1 MSEDNKNPIEFPDEM
16 IRRFLLGGLNSS
28 EQPAF
33 EQGLFS
39 DDGLEGRVRRAELEL
54 ADDYAYGR
62 LAAAERDLFEK
73 KFVVSADRR
82 RKLEVSSGLHERF
95 ASAQLAKQEV
105 SVVGKVRSLFSV
117 TRPAWRLAF
126 GAVVLLILFATALL
140 VIKEPRLTQRITE
153 KIIPRRPAPRSAAQ
167 EANHP
172 TNESIPEHQVTP
184 SPMPVHDQSSSSMMS
199 VALPAS
205 ETGEVP
211 SVNPP
216 KGVGDVVRFQ
226 LAAQSDQRGPYRA
239 ELLTVEGQTVFTVE
253 SIKGPDV
260 PGAPIDFEV
269 PAALLKSGNYQ
280 IKLTRDNAGV
290 GGYYFRVQKCW
301 GMRSVPSV

>member
-1 MSEDNKNPIEFPDEM
+1 MSEDNKNPFEFPDEM
-16 IRRFLLGGLNSS
+16 IRRFLLGDLSSS

-39 DDGLEGRVRRAELEL
+39 DDGLERRVRRAELEL

-62 LAAAERDLFEK
+62 LAAGEGDLFEK

-82 RKLEVSSGLHERF
+82 RKLEVSNGLRERF

-105 SVVGKVRSLFSV
+105 SVGGKLCSLFSV

-153 KIIPRRPAPRSAAQ
+153 KIMPRRPAPRSAAQ

-199 VALPAS
+199 VALAPAS
-205 ETGEVP
+205 GTGEVP

-226 LAAQSDQRGPYRA
+226 LAVQPEQRGPYRA

-253 SIKGPDV
+253 SIKRPDA

-280 IKLTRDNAGV
+280 IKLTRDNAGAKESM
-290 GGYYFRVQKCW
+290 GSYYFRVQ
-301 GMRSVPSV
+301 

>member
-16 IRRFLLGGLNSS
+16 VRRFLLGDLSS
-28 EQPAF
+28 LEQPAF

-39 DDGLEGRVRRAELEL
+39 DNGLEGRVRRAELEL

-62 LAAAERDLFEK
+62 LAAAERDLFER
-73 KFVVSADRR
+73 KFLVSAERR
-82 RKLEVSSGLHERF
+82 RKLEVSNGLRERF
-95 ASAQLAKQEV
+95 APVAAAKP
-105 SVVGKVRSLFSV
+105 KVRVWSLFTV

-153 KIIPRRPAPRSAAQ
+153 KIIPRRPAPRSAPQ

-184 SPMPVHDQSSSSMMS
+184 SPMPVHDQSSSSTVS
-199 VALPAS
+199 VALAPAP

-226 LAAQSDQRGPYRA
+226 LAARSDQRGPYRA
-239 ELLTVEGQTVFTVE
+239 ELSTVEGQTVFTAE
-253 SIKGPDV
+253 SIKAPDTPAALV
-260 PGAPIDFEV
+260 DFDV
-269 PAALLKSGNYQ
+269 PAALLKAGNYQ
-280 IKLTRDNAGV
+280 IKLTQNNV
-290 GGYYFRVQKCW
+290 GATEGARSYYFRVQ
-301 GMRSVPSV
+301 

>member
-1 MSEDNKNPIEFPDEM
+1 M

-39 DDGLEGRVRRAELEL
+39 DDGLAGRVRRAELEL

-62 LAAAERDLFEK
+62 LAAGERDLFEK
-73 KFVVSADRR
+73 KFMVSADRR
-82 RKLEVSSGLHERF
+82 RKLEVSSGLRERF

-105 SVVGKVRSLFSV
+105 SVVGKLRSLFSV

-126 GAVVLLILFATALL
+126 GAAVLLILFATALL
-140 VIKEPRLTQRITE
+140 VIKEPRLTQRITD
-153 KIIPRRPAPRSAAQ
+153 KIIPRRLARRSAPQ

-199 VALPAS
+199 VALAPAS
-205 ETGEVP
+205 ETGEVL

-226 LAAQSDQRGPYRA
+226 LAARSDQRGPYRA
-239 ELLTVEGQTVFTVE
+239 ELITVEGQTVFTVE
-253 SIKGPDV
+253 SIKAPNA
-260 PGAPIDFEV
+260 PGALVDFEV

-280 IKLTRDNAGV
+280 IKLTRDNAGAKESV
-290 GGYYFRVQKCW
+290 GSYYFRVQ
-301 GMRSVPSV
+301 

>member
-1 MSEDNKNPIEFPDEM
+1 MSEENKTPIEFPDEVV
-16 IRRFLLGGLNSS
+16 RRFLLGDLSSS

-39 DDGLEGRVRRAELEL
+39 DNGLEDRVRRAELEL

-62 LAAAERDLFEK
+62 LAAAERDLFER
-73 KFVVSADRR
+73 KFLVSAERH
-82 RKLEVSSGLHERF
+82 RKLEVSKGLRERF
-95 ASAQLAKQEV
+95 APVAAAKP
-105 SVVGKVRSLFSV
+105 KVRVWSLFTV

-153 KIIPRRPAPRSAAQ
+153 KIIPRRPAPRSAPQ

-199 VALPAS
+199 VALAPAP

-211 SVNPP
+211 CVNPP

-226 LAAQSDQRGPYRA
+226 LAARSDQRGPYRA

-253 SIKGPDV
+253 SIKPPDA
-260 PGAPIDFEV
+260 PGAPVDFDV
-269 PAALLKSGNYQ
+269 PAALLKAGNYQ
-280 IKLTRDNAGV
+280 IKLTQNNV
-290 GGYYFRVQKCW
+290 GATEGARSYYFRVQ
-301 GMRSVPSV
+301 